1 MPSQLPLDSTA
12 DCGEPLPP
20 DFGQADDGFKQTIIH
35 GVVSWST
42 RSAVLISMSLLSDH
56 CRCRCVNLRQPWEA
70 RAVASEGGR
79 EGRSWKTSSAQAIR
93 RELRLCSNAGAHCCA
108 LHQRWPQSNQCRHRL
123 STGRSGV
130 TSFGRG
136 EALHG
141 FVRRVVR
148 HLYSPAD
155 ARAERRHS
163 GVLFFP
169 LCLFPLQD
177 RLLCMSL
184 SVMQSVF
191 LVCWGHG
198 SA

>member
-1 MPSQLPLDSTA
+1 MCLLCTAWWWCVSPWLTNVMHPWLSGRFPAPRPDAVQLPLDSTA

-20 DFGQADDGFKQTIIH
+20 DFGEADDGFKQTIIH

-93 RELRLCSNAGAHCCA
+93 RELGLCSNAGAHCCA

-130 TSFGRG
+130 TSFGR
-136 EALHG
+136 L
-141 FVRRVVR
+141 RPSR
-148 HLYSPAD
+148 HPA
-155 ARAERRHS
+155 
-163 GVLFFP
+163 P
-169 LCLFPLQD
+169 LLT
-177 RLLCMSL
+177 S
-184 SVMQSVF
+184 
-191 LVCWGHG
+191 
-198 SA
+198 